1 MKFSAISTF
10 NLCLVFGCRILWPKN
25 DVILNSVVWCA
36 MFWNQIVHDTHKVKD
51 GKLKPFVLMSKPK
64 YPENK

>member
-1 MKFSAISTF
+1 MA
-10 NLCLVFGCRILWPKN
+10 KN
-25 DVILNSVVWCA
+25 DVILNSVVLCA

-64 YPENK
+64 DPENK